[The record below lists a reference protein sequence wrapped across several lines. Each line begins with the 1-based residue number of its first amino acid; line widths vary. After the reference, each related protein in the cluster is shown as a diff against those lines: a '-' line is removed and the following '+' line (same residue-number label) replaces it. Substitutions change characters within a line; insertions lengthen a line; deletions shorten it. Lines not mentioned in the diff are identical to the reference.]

1 MVLKRNFYQER
12 GVTVRDSKECI
23 LNNGQINQ
31 LNSLINDGRLI
42 SGLKDVNPFTQEDC
56 VINININHDKV
67 DTDKIIDEIIKNLNR
82 R

>member
-1 MVLKRNFYQER
+1 MRN
-12 GVTVRDSKECI
+12 SKECI

-42 SGLKDVNPFTQEDC
+42 GGLKDVNPFTQEDC